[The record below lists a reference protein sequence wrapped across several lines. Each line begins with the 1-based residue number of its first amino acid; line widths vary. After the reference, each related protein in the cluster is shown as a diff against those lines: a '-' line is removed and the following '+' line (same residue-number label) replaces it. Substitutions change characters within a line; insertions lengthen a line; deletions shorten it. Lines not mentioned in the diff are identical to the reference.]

1 MTDVTTHPY
10 REAIEAFASD
20 LAKLDSATAHAIAAE
35 AREMVRAAWLRQEI
49 QKGRDSGKPLDGEQM
64 FDELLVEAEAD
75 IQASKA

>member
-1 MTDVTTHPY
+1 
-10 REAIEAFASD
+10 
-20 LAKLDSATAHAIAAE
+20 
-35 AREMVRAAWLRQEI
+35 MVRAAWLRQEI